1 MHKKGDTVDE
11 ESAEKVPRTGLAE
24 RSLIIIDSAKHLNAS
39 ESMNPTPQLGA
50 EMEVSAIKL
59 GSKQRSE
66 ENLHID

>member
-11 ESAEKVPRTGLAE
+11 ESAEKIPRTGLAE

-59 GSKQRSE
+59 GSK
-66 ENLHID
+66 